1 MMQNVVLQVDSKIVL
16 ISAPNK
22 IGFLFEVL
30 VELNFHCG
38 FVTVVFVQ
46 NELANN
52 EFLRSMEW
60 RIFFT

>member
-22 IGFLFEVL
+22 ISFLFEVL

-38 FVTVVFVQ
+38 FVTVVFV
-46 NELANN
+46 
-52 EFLRSMEW
+52 
-60 RIFFT
+60 

>member
-38 FVTVVFVQ
+38 FVTVVFV
-46 NELANN
+46 
-52 EFLRSMEW
+52 
-60 RIFFT
+60 